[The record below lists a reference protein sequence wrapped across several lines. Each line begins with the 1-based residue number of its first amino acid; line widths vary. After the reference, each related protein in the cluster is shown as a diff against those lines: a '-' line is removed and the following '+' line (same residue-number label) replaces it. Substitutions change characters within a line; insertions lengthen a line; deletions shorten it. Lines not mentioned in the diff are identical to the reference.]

1 MCTNLSIWQDMKVSI
16 NKDDSVVICTITDL
30 DKLFS
35 RNNEIIEPVSKI
47 YNIKNLYSDFLSI
60 CYVLDADTYK
70 QINEIYLSPIVI
82 SIGLFDCMNG
92 PNDSVSRYN
101 VENEIKKCVYNRI
114 IDIANFVN
122 KYYKQKLK
130 SINDLTNIYQNK
142 LV

>member
-1 MCTNLSIWQDMKVSI
+1 MCANLSIWQDMKISI

-60 CYVLDADTYK
+60 CHVLDADTYK

-82 SIGLFDCMNG
+82 SIGLFDYMNG

-101 VENEIKKCVYNRI
+101 VENEIKKNVYI
-114 IDIANFVN
+114 IE
-122 KYYKQKLK
+122 L
-130 SINDLTNIYQNK
+130 
-142 LV
+142 